1 VSDPKPAIHQRAE
14 FLDLLP
20 AYVNGLLGQAD
31 SHRMEHALQQYP
43 EWRHD
48 VVFDQMWKEALQS
61 HMPELDMQQEW
72 LVFERRLEIAG
83 LIDTKLDNN
92 LDIKQH
98 DN

>member
-1 VSDPKPAIHQRAE
+1 
-14 FLDLLP
+14 
-20 AYVNGLLGQAD
+20 
-31 SHRMEHALQQYP
+31 
-43 EWRHD
+43 
-48 VVFDQMWKEALQS
+48 
-61 HMPELDMQQEW
+61 MPELDMQQEW